1 MNPRAV
7 ALIAVVVVVV
17 VGVVVWLVVWWLGR
31 QAGVRRADF
40 ERLRSDRNLL
50 ARAVAAIDEKADA
63 YRDIDSV
70 LAAEVRAI
78 VRTLNTERME
88 LNG

>member
-7 ALIAVVVVVV
+7 ALIAIVVVAVVA
-17 VGVVVWLVVWWLGR
+17 VVVWLVVWWLGR

-40 ERLRSDRNLL
+40 DRLRRDRDLL
-50 ARAVAAIDEKADA
+50 AKAVAGIEEKADV
-63 YRDIDSV
+63 YRDLDSV
-70 LAAEVRAI
+70 LATDVRAI
-78 VRTLNTERME
+78 VRALNTERME